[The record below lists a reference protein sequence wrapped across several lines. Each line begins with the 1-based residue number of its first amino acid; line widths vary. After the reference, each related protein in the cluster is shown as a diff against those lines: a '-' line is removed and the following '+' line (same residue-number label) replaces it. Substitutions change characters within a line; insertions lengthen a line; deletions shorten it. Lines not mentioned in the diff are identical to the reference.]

1 MKSGNDTQAEDG
13 ENVPFSHVTAVATEW
28 MLDFHFVSLCRCFKE
43 GEQEAFSEILSSFES
58 MFHCASTKGDILDD
72 QKFMISA
79 LMARVM
85 HAKQFDVFFEDD
97 EKVMPL
103 MSAAK
108 VWLQLKAAVNDEEQ
122 FHNIMTLLVVQSVAV
137 CLTNGTR
144 SSAKCALKWLESTPD
159 IPHNITVK
167 LTTVVEKGDAYHP
180 LIASFNFDRLMTA
193 IHSFLDSYLRR
204 NPCDFILK
212 EATKMIQN
220 SRNIGRC
227 GSTRTQN
234 SEMKTEDVGNGN
246 AEKADIT
253 TAIKHKRKLLSTKT
267 QELWNP
273 ASSKKP
279 YICLSRIPSPDLQ
292 QQLMPKQ
299 KSQTTCEKK
308 RKPPQKWTTEQD
320 EQLKKG
326 VKQFG
331 AGKWSRILLAYNFE
345 DRTSVMLKDR
355 WRILVKKH
363 LVG

>member
-1 MKSGNDTQAEDG
+1 MKSGSDTQAEEG
-13 ENVPFSHVTAVATEW
+13 ENVPFSQVTAVATEW

-43 GEQEAFSEILSSFES
+43 GEQEEFSEILSSFES
-58 MFHCASTKGDILDD
+58 MFHCASTKGDILDN
-72 QKFMISA
+72 QKFMITA

-85 HAKQFDVFFEDD
+85 HAKQIDVVFEDD

-144 SSAKCALKWLESTPD
+144 SSAECALKWLKSTPD

-180 LIASFNFDRLMTA
+180 LIVSFNFDRLMTA

-220 SRNIGRC
+220 SRNIDSS
-227 GSTRTQN
+227 GSTRAQKV
-234 SEMKTEDVGNGN
+234 KTEDVGNGK

-279 YICLSRIPSPDLQ
+279 YVCLSRIPNPELQ
-292 QQLMPKQ
+292 RQLMPKQ
-299 KSQTTCEKK
+299 KSPTNPEKK
-308 RKPPQKWTTEQD
+308 RKTPQKWTKEQD

-331 AGKWSRILLAYNFE
+331 TGRWSRILLAYNFG
-345 DRTSVMLKDR
+345 DRTGVMLKDR
-355 WRILVKKH
+355 WRVLVKQH